1 MSLPNTFVV
10 TGDAVMQ
17 LTCSGM
23 HGGCRLLAQRSL
35 RRGPNRRVQAMVG
48 LRRIACGAAFCAF
61 AFWTQDADAATA
73 AVDGTILETAALGD
87 GGAER
92 CMVRVDASLPA
103 AGLDCDGDWVA
114 FDCWAERGAVPGGD
128 RMRASLRLALAAGK
142 RVELLVADD
151 AADGV
156 CRAEWIK
163 VQDETDEDADAD
175 GDGVANLVDD
185 LPLDPSSAAD
195 LDGDGQGDEVDIDDD
210 GDGIPDTDDPA
221 PRLRNEAPLIVG
233 QLPNRT
239 VFSGRSACFW
249 EARGALHA
257 LFSDPDGDSLALTM
271 ESSEPARATAYSVN
285 RRDDN
290 GWFHAFCI
298 RGEAAGRATF
308 TLTATDPSGLSAALN
323 FHVIVNPIVAR

>member
-221 PRLRNEAPLIVG
+221 PRLRNEAPLVPRGGGMAVCFEGEEHAQRRFLFEGNGFRLVNGTVTEVPSLESPSLVG
-233 QLPNRT
+233 IRFYGPLGYAN
-239 VFSGRSACFW
+239 SMM
-249 EARGALHA
+249 
-257 LFSDPDGDSLALTM
+257 SD
-271 ESSEPARATAYSVN
+271 
-285 RRDDN
+285 
-290 GWFHAFCI
+290 
-298 RGEAAGRATF
+298 
-308 TLTATDPSGLSAALN
+308 GLSVSAQLGVDDFVVAE
-323 FHVIVNPIVAR
+323 HVCRDG